1 MVTLNK
7 RELIAQIQIVEPYLS
22 RENKKLYRVLQ
33 DKIQT
38 QNSYDTYLTLK
49 SRWWRRNNI

>member
-7 RELIAQIQIVEPYLS
+7 RELITQIQIVEPYLS
-22 RENKKLYRVLQ
+22 RENEKLYRVLR

-38 QNSYDTYLTLK
+38 QNSYDTYHALK